1 MTMFLI
7 GLILCFG
14 ALAFV
19 LIAYILHSRE
29 KEKEINEE
37 IKKQNEKAV
46 EVYNDEKKNNEE
58 IINSITPDNICD
70 KLQDLSE
77 KGQQR
82 RRIKKN

>member
-1 MTMFLI
+1 MFLI

-19 LIAYILHSRE
+19 LIAYILHTRE
-29 KEKEINEE
+29 KEKEINEALIE
-37 IKKQNEKAV
+37 VYENEK
-46 EVYNDEKKNNEE
+46 KINEE

-82 RRIKKN
+82 RRAKKN